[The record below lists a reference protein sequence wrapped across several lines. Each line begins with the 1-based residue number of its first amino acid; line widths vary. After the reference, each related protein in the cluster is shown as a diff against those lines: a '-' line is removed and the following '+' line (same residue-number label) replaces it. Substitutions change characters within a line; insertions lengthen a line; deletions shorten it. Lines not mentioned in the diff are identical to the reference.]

1 MSWFKFQT
9 LRNYTFSHPP
19 IKLCI
24 SFVLVSNS
32 IVIADFG
39 DFSGDM
45 NTFQLSNVGVTTWF
59 HAGANS
65 ANTGADTANNAS
77 TSSSS
82 MNQMAAK
89 GFTPR
94 LFSLSPC
101 SLFLCL
107 SFSLSFATFSMNFF
121 RIYIVNKHY
130 AQSLSSLN
138 SQNISN
144 RFVFLFQL
152 LVHKQIFTCI

>member
-1 MSWFKFQT
+1 MFTYLFLNKLKNLSTTTIIGNDAVNFEKLHSFT
-9 LRNYTFSHPP
+9 HP
-19 IKLCI
+19 IKLHC
-24 SFVLVSNS
+24 LSNL

-45 NTFQLSNVGVTTWF
+45 NPFQLSNVGVTTWF

-65 ANTGADTANNAS
+65 ANTSADTANNAT

-94 LFSLSPC
+94 LFSLSLSLHILFIM

-107 SFSLSFATFSMNFF
+107 SFSLC
-121 RIYIVNKHY
+121 YY
-130 AQSLSSLN
+130 
-138 SQNISN
+138 
-144 RFVFLFQL
+144 
-152 LVHKQIFTCI
+152 